1 MRKKFLIIGLI
12 IFLILIIPKE
22 SDELRIRVIA
32 NSNSIDD
39 QNLKYEVVDILK
51 KEIAKLDKKNLEK
64 EIKNNIHRFDQILNE
79 KIKCEYSIKLTKVYF
94 PPKEKDGKIIRG
106 GKYKTLLV
114 VLGNGKGKNWW
125 SILNPNSSYI
135 FEDEEANNIE
145 FRIFLFDKIKK
156 LGQLWNKK
164 KKNEYKL
171 VVEIKS
177 VNEDNINDALFFL
190 ESLLV
195 IKDINR
201 KVVLNGEYVL
211 EDGEIIG
218 FLSFEEFDKV
228 GLIRYFVFKKVV
240 SKNIISELFKRISL
254 KAKDKELKL
263 LITMVVKDEAIS
275 VFKDLGFEVVDRNDV
290 YIDEINIL
298 QTRFKDAII
307 LKYNLT

>member
-1 MRKKFLIIGLI
+1 M
-12 IFLILIIPKE
+12 
-22 SDELRIRVIA
+22 
-32 NSNSIDD
+32 
-39 QNLKYEVVDILK
+39 
-51 KEIAKLDKKNLEK
+51 
-64 EIKNNIHRFDQILNE
+64 
-79 KIKCEYSIKLTKVYF
+79 
-94 PPKEKDGKIIRG
+94 
-106 GKYKTLLV
+106 
-114 VLGNGKGKNWW
+114 
-125 SILNPNSSYI
+125 
-135 FEDEEANNIE
+135 
-145 FRIFLFDKIKK
+145 
-156 LGQLWNKK
+156 
-164 KKNEYKL
+164 
-171 VVEIKS
+171 EIKS

>member
-1 MRKKFLIIGLI
+1 
-12 IFLILIIPKE
+12 
-22 SDELRIRVIA
+22 
-32 NSNSIDD
+32 
-39 QNLKYEVVDILK
+39 
-51 KEIAKLDKKNLEK
+51 
-64 EIKNNIHRFDQILNE
+64 
-79 KIKCEYSIKLTKVYF
+79 
-94 PPKEKDGKIIRG
+94 
-106 GKYKTLLV
+106 
-114 VLGNGKGKNWW
+114 
-125 SILNPNSSYI
+125 
-135 FEDEEANNIE
+135 
-145 FRIFLFDKIKK
+145 
-156 LGQLWNKK
+156 
-164 KKNEYKL
+164 
-171 VVEIKS
+171 VEIKS

>member
-1 MRKKFLIIGLI
+1 VQLNFLKIRKIWLGKCINWKKPPILRLVVLIMRKKFLIIGLI

-156 LGQLWNKK
+156 LG
-164 KKNEYKL
+164 
-171 VVEIKS
+171 
-177 VNEDNINDALFFL
+177 
-190 ESLLV
+190 
-195 IKDINR
+195 
-201 KVVLNGEYVL
+201 
-211 EDGEIIG
+211 
-218 FLSFEEFDKV
+218 
-228 GLIRYFVFKKVV
+228 
-240 SKNIISELFKRISL
+240 
-254 KAKDKELKL
+254 
-263 LITMVVKDEAIS
+263 
-275 VFKDLGFEVVDRNDV
+275 
-290 YIDEINIL
+290 
-298 QTRFKDAII
+298 
-307 LKYNLT
+307 